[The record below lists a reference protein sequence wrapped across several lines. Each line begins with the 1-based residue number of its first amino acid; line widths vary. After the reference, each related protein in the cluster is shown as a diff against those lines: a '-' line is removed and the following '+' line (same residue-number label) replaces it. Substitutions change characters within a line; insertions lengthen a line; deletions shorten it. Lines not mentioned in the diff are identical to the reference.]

1 MDKMKLLLE
10 NDKIAAG
17 LEFIRQD
24 DENTLKEHLEMCEIP
39 APTFMEEERGN
50 YVLDKFCEI
59 GLFNVHKDEVGN
71 VLGTIK
77 GTGNGPRVMLAA
89 HLDTVFPIETNVKVR
104 FNDGVYRCPGIN
116 DDTRALA
123 ELLTIARAMIKN
135 DLRGMG
141 DIVFCA
147 NVCEEGLGD
156 LRGVKHIFGRP
167 DHGIDA
173 FVSID
178 NQVTGGVVYTATGS
192 LRYEVI
198 FKGPGGHSFKD
209 FGTTNPIHA
218 MGRAIAKIA
227 EIRVCDKIKTT
238 FNVGVVGGGTS
249 VNTISQSASMLIDM
263 RSDDWGEL
271 LKLKDRIMQ
280 AIDEAVLEENNR
292 WDAISEDEKI
302 SVEII
307 AKGERPAGTQKPD
320 GAIVKTAF
328 NVAEIL
334 GITPELRYESSTD
347 ANIPISLSIPA
358 ITVGRGGKEG
368 KMHTLDEWFIPE
380 KAWLGPQR
388 DLLLIL
394 ALSGVE
400 NVMES
405 TLKTCEEL

>member
-1 MDKMKLLLE
+1 MESLDLLIKDDKVKS
-10 NDKIAAG
+10 A

-50 YVLDKFCEI
+50 YVLEKFREI
-59 GLFNVHKDEVGN
+59 GLFDVHKDEVGN
-71 VLGTIK
+71 VLGVIK

-89 HLDTVFPIETNVKVR
+89 HLDTVFPIETDVKVR
-104 FNDGVYRCPGIN
+104 FNNDKYCCPGIN

-135 DLRGMG
+135 DLCGMG
-141 DIVFCA
+141 DIIFCA

-156 LRGVKHIFGRP
+156 LRGVKHIFGKAE
-167 DHGIDA
+167 HGIDA

-192 LRYEVI
+192 LRYEVF

-227 EIRVCDKIKTT
+227 EIRVLDKVKTT
-238 FNVGVVGGGTS
+238 FNVGVVSGGTS

-263 RSDDWGEL
+263 RSDDWNEL
-271 LKLKDRIMQ
+271 LKLKVRIMQ
-280 AIDEAVLEENNR
+280 AIDEAVAEENKR
-292 WDAISEDEKI
+292 WEVTSEDEKI
-302 SVEII
+302 FIEII
-307 AKGERPAGTQKPD
+307 CKGERPAGTQNPQC
-320 GAIVKTAF
+320 GIVKTAF
-328 NVAEIL
+328 NVAKIL

-347 ANIPISLSIPA
+347 ANIPISLGIPA
-358 ITVGRGGKEG
+358 ITVGRGGREG
-368 KMHTLDEWFIPE
+368 KMHTLDEWFVPE

-400 NVMES
+400 NVIKS
-405 TLKTCEEL
+405 TLHN

>member
-1 MDKMKLLLE
+1 MESLDLLIKDDKVKS
-10 NDKIAAG
+10 A

-39 APTFMEEERGN
+39 APTFMEEDRGN
-50 YVLDKFCEI
+50 YVLEKFKTI
-59 GLFNVHKDEVGN
+59 GLSDVHKDEVGN
-71 VLGTIK
+71 VLGVIK

-89 HLDTVFPIETNVKVR
+89 HLDTVFSIETDVKIR
-104 FNDGVYRCPGIN
+104 FNGGKYRCPGIN

-156 LRGVKHIFGRP
+156 LKGVKHIFGKTA
-167 DHGIDA
+167 HGIDA

-198 FKGPGGHSFKD
+198 FNGPGGHSFKD
-209 FGTTNPIHA
+209 FGIANPIHA

-227 EIRVCDKIKTT
+227 EIRVLDNVKTT
-238 FNVGVVGGGTS
+238 FNVGVVSGGTS
-249 VNTISQSASMLIDM
+249 VNTISQSASMLIDI
-263 RSDDWGEL
+263 RSDDWNEL
-271 LKLKDRIMQ
+271 LKLKAQIMQ
-280 AIDEAVLEENNR
+280 AIDEAVAEENKR
-292 WDAISEDEKI
+292 WDVTKEDEKI

-307 AKGERPAGTQKPD
+307 CKGERPAGTQKPD
-320 GAIVKTAF
+320 CNMVKTAF

-334 GITPELRYESSTD
+334 GIAPELRYESSTD
-347 ANIPISLSIPA
+347 ANIPISLGIPA
-358 ITVGRGGKEG
+358 ITVGRGGREG
-368 KMHTLDEWFIPE
+368 KMHTLDEWFVPE
-380 KAWLGPQR
+380 EAWLGPQR

-400 NVMES
+400 NVIKS
-405 TLKTCEEL
+405 TLHN